1 LLGTG
6 TISGPPAD
14 ADGNHCGSMLE
25 ITWRGANPVKLAEVR
40 PPACGHPCERGSLH
54 MSACVVRACERG
66 MRVHPSVCVCVCE
79 CVCECVRACV
89 CACVRACESMC
100 VCV

>member
-1 LLGTG
+1 MLGTG

-40 PPACGHPCERGSLH
+40 R
-54 MSACVVRACERG
+54 VRAF
-66 MRVHPSVCVCVCE
+66 
-79 CVCECVRACV
+79 RASEG
-89 CACVRACESMC
+89 ART
-100 VCV
+100 